1 MKDYAEFYERLTA
14 PLRRHPWSIQLLK
27 VTNGFL
33 AKIMAVLYPMLLLYL
48 LWQKRFTDLGLTIFI
63 TACAFLALSAFR
75 RRLDYLRPYES
86 WSIAPLIHKTAK
98 GTSFP
103 SRHVFSAS
111 MISLSLWQVSP
122 VLAVFCLVLSV
133 LLGFCRILGG
143 MHYPKDVIVGYLL
156 GLLASSFL
164 LILL

>member
-1 MKDYAEFYERLTA
+1 
-14 PLRRHPWSIQLLK
+14 
-27 VTNGFL
+27 
-33 AKIMAVLYPMLLLYL
+33 
-48 LWQKRFTDLGLTIFI
+48 
-63 TACAFLALSAFR
+63 
-75 RRLDYLRPYES
+75 
-86 WSIAPLIHKTAK
+86 
-98 GTSFP
+98 FP

-156 GLLASSFL
+156 GLLAGSFL